1 MPAGERRT
9 TPYSAAA
16 AGGAARARGVPG
28 GPRPLGSSATGRR
41 PAGEAAPVFAPD
53 DDAPVFVI
61 SVAAE
66 LAGMHA
72 QTLRQYDRLGL
83 VTPSR
88 TRGGGR
94 RYSAR
99 DVAQLREVQRLSQE
113 EGVSLAGI
121 QRILELTNQVEALQ
135 ARVRELREE
144 LDRVTHGASARFF
157 AVSPSG
163 DVAMRR
169 GVPPVGRETPGALVV
184 WRPPASRR

>member
-1 MPAGERRT
+1 MATAQRR
-9 TPYSAAA
+9 
-16 AGGAARARGVPG
+16 
-28 GPRPLGSSATGRR
+28 PRP
-41 PAGEAAPVFAPD
+41 D
-53 DDAPVFVI
+53 DEAPVFVI

-99 DVAQLREVQRLSQE
+99 DVELLREVQRLSQD

-121 QRILELTNQVEALQ
+121 ARILELEHRVSLLETRLAEATHEATRLRVAAAGG
-135 ARVRELREE
+135 ARVFSVGPGGEILTSRLGERP
-144 LDRVTHGASARFF
+144 RRRPGGGSASQ
-157 AVSPSG
+157 
-163 DVAMRR
+163 
-169 GVPPVGRETPGALVV
+169 ALVL
-184 WRPPASRR
+184 WRP

>member
-1 MPAGERRT
+1 MTAAGARGER
-9 TPYSAAA
+9 
-16 AGGAARARGVPG
+16 VPHDQ
-28 GPRPLGSSATGRR
+28 
-41 PAGEAAPVFAPD
+41 PVY
-53 DDAPVFVI
+53 VI

-99 DVAQLREVQRLSQE
+99 DVDLLREVQRLSQD

-121 QRILELTNQVEALQ
+121 QRILQLEHQVEALRS
-135 ARVRELREE
+135 RVAELTAEVGALRERGST
-144 LDRVTHGASARFF
+144 RVFAAGPDGRIVTLRPGERPSRRAS
-157 AVSPSG
+157 STS
-163 DVAMRR
+163 
-169 GVPPVGRETPGALVV
+169 LVV
-184 WRPPASRR
+184 WRPEA